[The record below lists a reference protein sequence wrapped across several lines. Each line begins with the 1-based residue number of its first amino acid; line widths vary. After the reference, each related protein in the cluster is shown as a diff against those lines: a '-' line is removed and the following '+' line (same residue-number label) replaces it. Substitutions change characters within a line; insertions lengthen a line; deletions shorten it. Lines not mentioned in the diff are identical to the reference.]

1 MLMRARGG
9 PLVIPAIRV
18 DLRPFAVL
26 HARRAV
32 LASSFGWR
40 ILWQFTRPVTWF
52 LRKAA
57 ASSLETR
64 LVCLIARSVVAVWFA
79 TPRTPPL
86 WQACFFLVN

>member
-1 MLMRARGG
+1 MRARGG
-9 PLVIPAIRV
+9 TLVIPAIRV

-40 ILWQFTRPVTWF
+40 VLWQFTRPVTWF

-57 ASSLETR
+57 ASSLEYR
-64 LVCLIARSVVAVWFA
+64 WFA
-79 TPRTPPL
+79 ASLASMTRFDL
-86 WQACFFLVN
+86 QRRGHRLFGNVVSFW